1 MRSLSCRDRGLLPR
15 GSTKMS
21 DNILKFPYKV
31 KRTVKPVPMVC
42 ELAAKQFDQILIV
55 GTNAEDGF
63 VQMITTMKD
72 PAEVLWHLESAKFS
86 IMNGLEE
93 EENDE

>member
-1 MRSLSCRDRGLLPR
+1 
-15 GSTKMS
+15 
-21 DNILKFPYKV
+21 
-31 KRTVKPVPMVC
+31 
-42 ELAAKQFDQILIV
+42 LIV
-55 GTNAEDGF
+55 GTNVEDGY

-72 PAEVLWHLESAKFS
+72 PAEVLWHLESAKFG